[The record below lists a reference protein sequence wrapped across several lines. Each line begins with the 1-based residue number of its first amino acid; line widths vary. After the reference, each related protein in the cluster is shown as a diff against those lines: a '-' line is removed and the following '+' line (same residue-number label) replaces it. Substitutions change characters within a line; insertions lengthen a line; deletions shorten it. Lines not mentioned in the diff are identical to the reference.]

1 MKLTPG
7 VVAAF
12 WLTFRAAGAQ
22 LLLSLDDVFKVINQ
36 GGANSR
42 TTASLYR
49 TNGDKIL
56 VKITSKSS
64 DDISFRQFLES
75 NGVDVTACV
84 GYACDGFLDSEAYA
98 TIRGSTNVVSIKP
111 SAVATSQLGSVVSE
125 AVEAHRI
132 DEYRADVNAATTGAG
147 MKIGV
152 LSDSFDNLN
161 GYATDIATG
170 DLPAGITVLKDLGAG
185 GIDEGRAMLQLIAD
199 IAPDAELF
207 FRTAFE
213 GPIDF
218 AVGIGELADA
228 GCDVIVDDIVSRVF
242 CRICRATRLTHLP
255 YNLKSIDIFS
265 WWVSGD
271 FQDSDKHG
279 CALSH
284 SFTVL
289 QNHFF
294 RTGSLLKQLTWLHEI
309 EEFHTFRPQET
320 VEGCLGKEYFLLL
333 VLWCSTIVSC
343 MSLHLEHCCKSP
355 PCFHTANHS
364 TDPFWSGTVK
374 G

>member
-1 MKLTPG
+1 MKITPG

-22 LLLSLDDVFKVINQ
+22 VLMSLDDAFDVINQ
-36 GGANSR
+36 RGAKSR
-42 TTASLYR
+42 TTVSLFR

-56 VKITSKSS
+56 VKITSKSR
-64 DDISFRQFLES
+64 DDISFWQFLES

-84 GYACDGFLDSEAYA
+84 GYACDGFLDSDAYA
-98 TIRGSTNVVSIKP
+98 TIRGSTKVVSIKP
-111 SAVATSQLGSVVSE
+111 SFVATSQLGSVVSE

-132 DEYRADVNAATTGAG
+132 DEYRAGVDAATTGAG

-170 DLPAGITVLKDLGAG
+170 DLPAGITVLKDYGSG
-185 GIDEGRAMLQLIAD
+185 TGSDEGRAMMQLIAD

-228 GCDVIVDDIVSRVF
+228 GCDVIVDDVVSRVL
-242 CRICRATRLTHLP
+242 RNIL
-255 YNLKSIDIFS
+255 I
-265 WWVSGD
+265 
-271 FQDSDKHG
+271 
-279 CALSH
+279 
-284 SFTVL
+284 
-289 QNHFF
+289 
-294 RTGSLLKQLTWLHEI
+294 
-309 EEFHTFRPQET
+309 
-320 VEGCLGKEYFLLL
+320 
-333 VLWCSTIVSC
+333 
-343 MSLHLEHCCKSP
+343 
-355 PCFHTANHS
+355 
-364 TDPFWSGTVK
+364 
-374 G
+374 